1 MSTKTNRW
9 IFALTMAMLVVLF
22 SMLSMPVQASAAQAT
37 DSSDNTCL
45 TCHEDLY
52 YLHDSGKLYC
62 LTAHTDHCSGC
73 HEGNST
79 VMKKEESHLGLLLHP
94 QQDNGAKCLECHEQ
108 QEIQVRMTN
117 FETNGGF
124 DTAIKADVYYMPANE
139 AATGFSD
146 VPKANPII
154 GNWKWLS
161 SAFVLFGLW
170 LILVLFSP
178 LKP

>member
-1 MSTKTNRW
+1 MFTKINHW
-9 IFALTMAMLVVLF
+9 VFALTMAILVVLF
-22 SMLSMPVQASAAQAT
+22 VMLSLPVQAFAAQAA
-37 DSSDNTCL
+37 DSSANSCL
-45 TCHEDLY
+45 ACHADLY

-73 HEGNST
+73 HEGNPT
-79 VMKKEESHLGLLLHP
+79 VMKKEESHLGLLTHP

-108 QEIQVRMTN
+108 QEIQVRMTK
-117 FETNGGF
+117 FEANGGF
-124 DTAIKADVYYMPANE
+124 DTVIKTNVYVPAVE
-139 AATGFSD
+139 VAAGFPNVS
-146 VPKANPII
+146 KASPII